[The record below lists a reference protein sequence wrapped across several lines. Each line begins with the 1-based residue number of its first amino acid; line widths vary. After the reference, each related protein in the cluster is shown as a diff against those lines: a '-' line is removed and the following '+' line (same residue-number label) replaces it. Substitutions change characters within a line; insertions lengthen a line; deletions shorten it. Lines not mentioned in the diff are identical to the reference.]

1 MAKSKQVGYNK
12 NFLSALAVV
21 LLISFFVIF
30 FLISRIKVIPQND
43 ADIIGNFIEW
53 FGVLYGVLLALVVV
67 EVWQRYSLINNEID
81 READALILLLKT
93 TRYVQDKKKVLS
105 IAKLIYDYSRIMLR
119 ANHPKQY
126 SNQKVNN
133 KLDEIHR
140 EIGSVLQDSRIP
152 LPFSLEMMRYIN
164 DAIDIRGDWM
174 SLLRERMPK
183 GIWVLLLLTS
193 VWWVLGF
200 FGLNIENLAIAFI
213 LCGVATFTVSAI
225 IFIVND
231 LDDPISGLWKTRF
244 ESFNIL
250 RTEARNL
257 LQQKGQ

>member
-1 MAKSKQVGYNK
+1 MAKSKQIRYNK

-30 FLISRIKVIPQND
+30 FLISRIKVIPEND
-43 ADIIGNFIEW
+43 SAIIGNFIEW

-67 EVWQRYSLINNEID
+67 EVWQRHSLVNNEID
-81 READALILLLKT
+81 READALVLLLKT
-93 TRYVQDKKKVLS
+93 TRYLQDKKKVLA

-119 ANHPKQY
+119 AKHPRQY
-126 SNQKVNN
+126 SNPKVNS

-140 EIGSVLQDSRIP
+140 EIGSVLQDDRIP

-174 SLLRERMPK
+174 SLVRERMPK
-183 GIWVLLLLTS
+183 GIWVLLLFTS

-200 FGLNIENLAIAFI
+200 FGLNIENFTIAFT
-213 LCGVATFTVSAI
+213 LCSVATFTVSAI

-244 ESFNIL
+244 ESFDIL
-250 RTEARNL
+250 RKEAKNL
-257 LQQKGQ
+257 LEQRNQ